1 MKKIILLALT
11 LSLYSCKND
20 SAKIEIVK
28 TELKKIYI
36 DKNMVDNLDF
46 TTDVIKDKDAYTI
59 LHNDYQKDYID
70 GLTNDVDIQESKA
83 KADNFLKLEYSAEGD
98 IEFTKVNYKRIVD
111 GKTLME
117 GSYFING
124 NSVIGKV
131 YK

>member
-70 GLTNDVDIQESKA
+70 G
-83 KADNFLKLEYSAEGD
+83 
-98 IEFTKVNYKRIVD
+98 
-111 GKTLME
+111 
-117 GSYFING
+117 
-124 NSVIGKV
+124 
-131 YK
+131 